1 MNIILGYVNNIVMAL
16 KYGSQHWG
24 LPALD
29 RTSSPIDVDMIDDM
43 SWTDDMQGKQL
54 AYSFTI
60 GATLK
65 RN

>member
-1 MNIILGYVNNIVMAL
+1 MAL

-54 AYSFTI
+54 TFAFTI
-60 GATLK
+60 RAI
-65 RN
+65 

>member
-1 MNIILGYVNNIVMAL
+1 MAL

-65 RN
+65 RH